1 MQWLFLI
8 LIGLIG
14 GAAVGLQT
22 PISGMMGARIGGIA
36 SSFIIHLSGM
46 MLSGL
51 MLLLRG
57 GERIREWSGL
67 PWYMLISGIFGVVLF
82 QTLTYTVPKI
92 GGTLAIALMMI
103 GQLIIGILIDHYGWL
118 GVEIHPI
125 SLVRVAGCNS
135 LIAGCRWSSGSTR
148 PPGNTQRRPAS
159 ENLQAFR

>member
-82 QTLTYTVPKI
+82 QTLTYTVPRI

-118 GVEIHPI
+118 GVEVHPI
-125 SLVRVAGCNS
+125 SLVRVAGVVL
-135 LIAGCRWSSGSTR
+135 LIAGGYLISR
-148 PPGNTQRRPAS
+148 
-159 ENLQAFR
+159 